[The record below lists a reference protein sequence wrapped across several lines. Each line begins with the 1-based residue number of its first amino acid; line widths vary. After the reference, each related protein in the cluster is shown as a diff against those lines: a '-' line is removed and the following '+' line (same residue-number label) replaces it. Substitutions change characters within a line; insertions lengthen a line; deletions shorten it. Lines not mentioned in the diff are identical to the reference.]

1 MRIRETAQNV
11 TRKILNN
18 AIGASP
24 PTGDGLIRSK
34 CYGWRVQLHKDDDRV
49 RVYIKE
55 LHLTPSSGLR

>member
-24 PTGDGLIRSK
+24 TGGGLIRSK

-49 RVYIKE
+49 RLYIKK

>member
-18 AIGASP
+18 AIGASA
-24 PTGDGLIRSK
+24 TGGGLIRSK
-34 CYGWRVQLHKDDDRV
+34 CYGWRVQLHEDDDRV
-49 RVYIKE
+49 RLYIKK